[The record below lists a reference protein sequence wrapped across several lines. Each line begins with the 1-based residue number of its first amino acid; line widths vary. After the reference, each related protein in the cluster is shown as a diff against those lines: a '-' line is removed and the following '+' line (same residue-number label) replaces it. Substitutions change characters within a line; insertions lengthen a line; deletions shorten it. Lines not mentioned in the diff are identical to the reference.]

1 MRLPNLPRLNRFTV
15 MLIIA
20 VLLAGAA
27 AFLTVHYL
35 QSREHQFKTELQTKL
50 SANMVD
56 VVVPTANVHAG
67 TVATNKNMAI
77 RPVPRDLIYSS
88 TITVARWG
96 RYAGRILTRQV
107 EAGRPLLAE
116 DFAKPY
122 NGDFASTLPTDMRAI
137 TIDVGGVNA
146 LAGLIRPGD
155 RVDVLLVKTGNGGSG
170 NAGSLIPLLHR
181 ALVLATGQNTKFTPL
196 LVHDNNVLEAQ
207 TALDS
212 YGNITLQ
219 VTPDQAAQLALAQ
232 QAGQLRIV
240 LSPHAVPPDA
250 PQIPSL
256 SEAALS
262 NGGAAGGDSEATVQ
276 YIIGGGSG
284 NVASQTEGM
293 GAGVPNNG
301 GAAPASATQD
311 SASKQQDAMKKAVSG
326 LQSILHLDQSAAAQM
341 QKGMQ

>member
-15 MLIIA
+15 MLVIA
-20 VLLAGAA
+20 VLLAGTA

-67 TVATNKNMAI
+67 VVATNKNMAI

-116 DFAKPY
+116 DFAKPF

-155 RVDVLLVKTGNGGSG
+155 RVDVLLVKTGSSGSG

-219 VTPDQAAQLALAQ
+219 VTPEQAAQLALAQ

-240 LSPHAVPPDA
+240 LSPHAVPPNA
-250 PQIPSL
+250 PHIPSL
-256 SEAALS
+256 SEAALG
-262 NGGAAGGDSEATVQ
+262 NGSATGGDSEATVQ

-284 NVASQTEGM
+284 NVASQIEGM
-293 GAGVPNNG
+293 GTGVSNK
-301 GAAPASATQD
+301 GAAQASTTQD
-311 SASKQQDAMKKAVSG
+311 SISKQQNAMKKAVSG

>member
-35 QSREHQFKTELQTKL
+35 QNREHQFKTELQTKL

-96 RYAGRILTRQV
+96 RYAGRILTHPV

-240 LSPHAVPPDA
+240 LSPHAVPADA

-262 NGGAAGGDSEATVQ
+262 NGGTAGGDSEATVQ

-293 GAGVPNNG
+293 GAGVPSDS
-301 GAAPASATQD
+301 AAPASATQD
-311 SASKQQDAMKKAVSG
+311 SASKQRNAMKKAVSG